1 MVSEAEVMLAVQT
14 QHHQTG
20 RSVVA
25 NGVEYSLRRWSCALV
40 EGRPRSSN
48 AAQLPYVKKVE
59 FILHETFKNP
69 HRVIH
74 HPPFKVEEEG
84 WGEFDL
90 VVIVHFIN
98 CQEPYR
104 ITHDLNF
111 HVGEYYENKY
121 PFIVP
126 NPSAA
131 FLALFNK
138 HTTVSRKTIPARA
151 TKARKGPPR
160 DSHYS
165 TSQRASNSP
174 LDSLSSHS
182 SDYDSDSQLS
192 SLDYDSDVPN
202 PSSKPL
208 LSASAASSGR
218 IGAHLKRNPEKQLR
232 SKRAGSRGI
241 AGDNPMSS
249 PLSAADEYRQRPAS
263 KAAVRQKKDSALL
276 NVRRTTSDVSA
287 PTRPRKLSAENALR
301 GTGNLA
307 GQKTV
312 RPNAHSALQRNAA
325 GATRSPPRGQPVQAQ
340 ARMADQKA
348 AAGRSSNSVSPPL
361 SRMDRTAAAVGST
374 GIKRTAAS
382 DIQRKRAG
390 DVLDIAAKNGA
401 RRRTQGP
408 GRPASSPADSLPP
421 DPATAVK
428 RPPAIGI
435 MGVKVPKKRTIKAA
449 GDEGVATATKRSR
462 VSGASAGRR
471 GDDQLSPTSTSTSTT
486 SSMSPPSRA
495 RALQQTSGAALS
507 SREAFVRERERQR
520 YMDPTLGST
529 SKGTA
534 RIQKAPGALGL
545 LGKSA
550 RNGVA
555 AVKMRAAA
563 VAEDPDEL
571 AAADAPKRKT
581 IKRDLSEFNIPKRN
595 AGAAGMAAATFDA
608 ASVPAI
614 DEKPRALAPRIKRAT
629 SADKPVAPSGLA
641 LSPEA
646 LRKMERIAER
656 ASQLN
661 ERAMV
666 GFLRLL
672 HSLRVEQE
680 PESAALITEEA
691 VDQVETSGMY
701 SCNLTMLAPEAID
714 RLWAFVREVRV

>member
-69 HRVIH
+69 HRVVH

-165 TSQRASNSP
+165 ASQRASNSP

-192 SLDYDSDVPN
+192 SLSYDSDE
-202 PSSKPL
+202 PSSKLPP
-208 LSASAASSGR
+208 AASGR
-218 IGAHLKRNPEKQLR
+218 AAAQLKRNPEKQPR
-232 SKRAGSRGI
+232 IKRPGSSGT
-241 AGDNPMSS
+241 AGDNPI
-249 PLSAADEYRQRPAS
+249 
-263 KAAVRQKKDSALL
+263 ALL
-276 NVRRTTSDVSA
+276 NVRRPASDMPA
-287 PTRPRKLSAENALR
+287 PARPRKLSAENALR
-301 GTGNLA
+301 GTGSLA

-312 RPNAHSALQRNAA
+312 RANAHLAVQRNAA
-325 GATRSPPRGQPVQAQ
+325 GATRSPPRGQPAQ
-340 ARMADQKA
+340 ARMADRKA
-348 AAGRSSNSVSPPL
+348 ARSSNSVSPPL
-361 SRMDRTAAAVGST
+361 SRIDRTAAAVGST
-374 GIKRTAAS
+374 GIKRTTAAAAAAA
-382 DIQRKRAG
+382 DVQRRRAG
-390 DVLDIAAKNGA
+390 DVLEAAAKNGA

-408 GRPASSPADSLPP
+408 ARPASSPVDSQ

-435 MGVKVPKKRTIKAA
+435 MGVKVPKKRTIKTA
-449 GDEGVATATKRSR
+449 GDEGPAAVAKRSR
-462 VSGASAGRR
+462 VTGVGAGRK
-471 GDDQLSPTSTSTSTT
+471 GDDQLSPTSTSTT

-495 RALQQTSGAALS
+495 RAAQPAAGAPVS

-520 YMDPTLGST
+520 YLDPAVSSA

-534 RIQKAPGALGL
+534 RAQKAPGALGL

-555 AVKMRAAA
+555 AGKLRVTA
-563 VAEDPDEL
+563 AEDPDDP
-571 AAADAPKRKT
+571 AAVEVPRRKT
-581 IKRDLSEFNIPKRN
+581 IKRDLPEFSIPKRN
-595 AGAAGMAAATFDA
+595 PGTAGMAVAAAPEA
-608 ASVPAI
+608 ASVPAE
-614 DEKPRALAPRIKRAT
+614 DEKPRAPAARIRRAP
-629 SADKPVAPSGLA
+629 SAEKHVAASGLA
-641 LSPEA
+641 LSPEV
-646 LRKMERIAER
+646 LRKMERISER
-656 ASQLN
+656 ASQLS

-666 GFLRLL
+666 GFLQLL
-672 HSLRVEQE
+672 HTLRVEQE

-691 VDQVETSGMY
+691 VDQVETSGLY

>member
-69 HRVIH
+69 HRVVH

-121 PFIVP
+121 PLIVP

-165 TSQRASNSP
+165 ASQRASNSP

-182 SDYDSDSQLS
+182 SDYDSDSQFS
-192 SLDYDSDVPN
+192 SLSYDSDE
-202 PSSKPL
+202 PSSRLPPT
-208 LSASAASSGR
+208 AAGR
-218 IGAHLKRNPEKQLR
+218 AAAQLKRNPEKQPWL
-232 SKRAGSRGI
+232 KRPGSRDA

-249 PLSAADEYRQRPAS
+249 PPSAADEYWQQRPVP
-263 KAAVRQKKDSALL
+263 KAAARQKKDSALL
-276 NVRRTTSDVSA
+276 SVRRTTSDVSA
-287 PTRPRKLSAENALR
+287 PTRPRKLSAENTLR
-301 GTGNLA
+301 GTGALA

-312 RPNAHSALQRNAA
+312 RSNAHFAVQRNAA
-325 GATRSPPRGQPVQAQ
+325 GATRSPPRGQPAQ
-340 ARMADQKA
+340 ARMADRKA
-348 AAGRSSNSVSPPL
+348 ARSSNSVSPPL
-361 SRMDRTAAAVGST
+361 SRIDRTAAAVGST
-374 GIKRTAAS
+374 GIKRAVAADAPRRRVGEVLDTAAKS
-382 DIQRKRAG
+382 
-390 DVLDIAAKNGA
+390 GA

-408 GRPASSPADSLPP
+408 ARPASSPVDSL

-428 RPPAIGI
+428 RPPVIGI
-435 MGVKVPKKRTIKAA
+435 MGVKVPKKRTIKTA
-449 GDEGVATATKRSR
+449 GDEGPAAANKRSR
-462 VSGASAGRR
+462 VSGVGAGRK
-471 GDDQLSPTSTSTSTT
+471 GDDQLSPTSTSTT

-495 RALQQTSGAALS
+495 RAAQQASS

-520 YMDPTLGST
+520 YLDPTVS
-529 SKGTA
+529 SAPKGTA
-534 RIQKAPGALGL
+534 RAQKVPGALGL

-555 AVKMRAAA
+555 AGKLRAA
-563 VAEDPDEL
+563 AEDPDGL
-571 AAADAPKRKT
+571 AAVEVPKRKT
-581 IKRDLSEFNIPKRN
+581 IKRDLPEFGVPKRN
-595 AGAAGMAAATFDA
+595 PGTAGMAVAAPEA
-608 ASVPAI
+608 VSAPAE
-614 DEKPRALAPRIKRAT
+614 DEKPRAVPAPRTKRAA
-629 SADKPVAPSGLA
+629 SADKRVVASGLA
-641 LSPEA
+641 LSPEV
-646 LRKMERIAER
+646 LRKMERISER

-661 ERAMV
+661 EQAMV

-691 VDQVETSGMY
+691 VDQVETSGVY